1 MADQNNDLDF
11 NILDEQVNEKSYTQP
26 NVSLSQK
33 DLSSPIGEPSFT
45 PPPASSDDDF
55 KVKETAEQIREKK
68 NPEPFNPEMK
78 YLPKKEQNMAAEQ
91 MADLILVGYGRL
103 HDFANYGLQID
114 AKKLNKMHKDGKIN
128 LNAMVEYDIGS
139 EMPARDFF
147 QEYNKEMQGFFKLD
161 DEFVEDVKPVLVRV
175 LAKKGIGMT
184 DENYLLFKLAEDAGT
199 KAFMFIQQKRQIGE
213 MLKVIGEATTSKNAN
228 PAPPP
233 PPMPEATPEPQQQA
247 TKSSSNDI
255 GPTYVEAVEVE
266 NSAYSEVVSPDA
278 IILPSK
284 KSGKRGRKPK
294 NQ

>member
-1 MADQNNDLDF
+1 MAEQNNDLDF

-26 NVSLSQK
+26 NVSLSSN
-33 DLSSPIGEPSFT
+33 DLKTPIDEPSFT

-55 KVKETAEQIREKK
+55 KPKETAEEIRAKK

-91 MADLILVGYGRL
+91 LADLIFVGYGRL
-103 HDFANYGLQID
+103 HDLANYGLQID
-114 AKKLNKMHKDGKIN
+114 PKKLNKMHKEGKIN

-139 EMPARDFF
+139 EMAARDFF

-199 KAFMFIQQKRQIGE
+199 KAFMFIQQKRQIGQ
-213 MLKVIGEATTSKNAN
+213 MLKVIGEATTSRDAN

-233 PPMPEATPEPQQQA
+233 PPQNPAPSPEPTPQPSA
-247 TKSSSNDI
+247 TAPQPS
-255 GPTYVEAVEVE
+255 YAEAVEVE
-266 NSAYSEVVSPDA
+266 EVNLSEVVSPDT
-278 IILPSK
+278 IILPKSK

-294 NQ
+294 NE